1 MSYIGVQSQNHV
13 SPAFHRE
20 VVTPD
25 GSASFFD
32 LVQDVPGFNADN
44 VLVVVNNVV
53 QHPFDSYTIKAD
65 ANGNPRRLD
74 FAGTVPASTDI
85 IYVTHRGVGSLN
97 ITPAAGSVDSVALAD
112 NLRSG
117 VVNSFTGSQHTV
129 ASGNSTFTLTEAP
142 LNAQSIMV
150 YVNGVYQK
158 PATNYSVSGTTLT
171 FVGQVVS
178 TDEIDVHHLS
188 IRTGVV
194 HVADGSVTSAKLDT
208 NLSLDGNLTVGGNT
222 TVTGNFTVSGT
233 TTTID
238 TATLTVEDKNI
249 EIAKVSSPTDTTA
262 TGAGITVK
270 GGTIQSTYHNST
282 DKLFQWQ
289 GGSSSQLAF
298 SSSHK
303 IVENKGSS
311 AFQRPLTAS
320 LVLG

>member
-74 FAGTVPASTDI
+74 FAGTVPASTDV

-97 ITPAAGSVDSVALAD
+97 MTPAAGSVDSVALAD

-117 VVNSFTGSQHTV
+117 VVNSFTGSQAT
-129 ASGNSTFTLTEAP
+129 NSSTQLTLTEAP

-158 PATNYSVSGTTLT
+158 PTTNYTVSGTTLT
-171 FVGQVVS
+171 FTGALVS
-178 TDEIDVHHLS
+178 SDEIDVHHLS

-208 NLSLDGNLTVGGNT
+208 NLSLDGNFTVGGNL
-222 TVTGNFTVSGT
+222 TVSGA
-233 TTTID
+233 TTTISS
-238 TATLTVEDKNI
+238 TTLTVDDKNI
-249 EIAKVSSPTDTTA
+249 EIASVDSPTDTTA

-270 GGTIQSTYHNST
+270 GGTIQSTYHNSN

-289 GGSSSQLAF
+289 GGNSSQLAF

-311 AFQRPLTAS
+311 AFQRPLTTMLALS
-320 LVLG
+320 KN

>member
-1 MSYIGVQSQNHV
+1 MTYIGVQSQNIV

-74 FAGTVPASTDI
+74 FAGTVPASTDT

-97 ITPAAGSVDSVALAD
+97 ITPAAGTVDSVALAD

-117 VVNSFTGSQHTV
+117 VVNSFTGSQAT
-129 ASGNSTFTLTEAP
+129 NSSTQLTLTEAP

-158 PATNYSVSGTTLT
+158 PTTNYTVSGTTLT
-171 FVGQVVS
+171 FTGALVS
-178 TDEIDVHHLS
+178 TDEIDVHHHT

-194 HVADGSVTSAKLDT
+194 HVADRSVTSDKLDDNIT
-208 NLSLDGNLTVGGNT
+208 IR
-222 TVTGNFTVSGT
+222 GNFTVSGT
-233 TTTID
+233 TTTIN
-238 TATLTVEDKNI
+238 TATLEIEDKDI
-249 EIAKVSSPTDTTA
+249 TIAKVASPTDSTA
-262 TGAGITVK
+262 ADAGIIIK
-270 GGTIQSTYHNST
+270 GATNKTLQWKSATNSI
-282 DKLFQWQ
+282 
-289 GGSSSQLAF
+289 SSNVNLA
-298 SSSHK
+298 
-303 IVENKGSS
+303 ENAGSS
-311 AFQRPLTAS
+311 AFHRPLTAS
-320 LVLG
+320 LALG

>member
-74 FAGTVPASTDI
+74 FAGSVPASTDI

-97 ITPAAGSVDSVALAD
+97 ITPAAGTVDSVALAD

-178 TDEIDVHHLS
+178 SDEIDIHHLS

-194 HVADGSVTSAKLDT
+194 HVADRSVTSDKLDDNIT
-208 NLSLDGNLTVGGNT
+208 IR
-222 TVTGNFTVSGT
+222 GNFTVSGT

-238 TATLTVEDKNI
+238 TTVTASDAMVINN
-249 EIAKVSSPTDTTA
+249 AGSDVGLKV
-262 TGAGITVK
+262 
-270 GGTIQSTYHNST
+270 NST
-282 DKLFQWQ
+282 SSGHIMQLQD
-289 GGSSSQLAF
+289 GGADVLVVADGGDISTGTTN
-298 SSSHK
+298 K
-303 IVENKGSS
+303 IKQKGNFMQHSTHQ
-311 AFQRPLTAS
+311 AM
-320 LVLG
+320 VLGG